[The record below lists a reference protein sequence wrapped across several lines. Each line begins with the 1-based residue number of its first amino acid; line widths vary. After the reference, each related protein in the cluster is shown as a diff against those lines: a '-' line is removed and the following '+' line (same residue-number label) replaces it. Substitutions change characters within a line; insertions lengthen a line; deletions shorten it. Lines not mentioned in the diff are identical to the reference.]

1 MPSDNLKVA
10 GNLTEEQI
18 ANSVKNIIRPFE
30 ENLLPQLRLQNNG
43 SYVKLTREEIVASC
57 SSAFESILGE

>member
-10 GNLTEEQI
+10 GTLTEKQI
-18 ANSVKNIIRPFE
+18 KDSVDNIIRPFD

-43 SYVKLTREEIVASC
+43 AYVKLTKEEIEASC
-57 SSAFESILGE
+57 SSVYEGILH